1 MSLETKVSI
10 GQTMNTFQKV
20 FSRPTSLNS
29 ASIQTD
35 RDALRWARRV
45 VGVFVMFAAV
55 VPVFGQ
61 EGRSSSEKPQTTSIK
76 GTISTKQEDASS
88 DLSGISVKL
97 SAIPPEG
104 EPLSAVTDDGGHYEF
119 KDVKPGKYTVSIN
132 QQGFKPV
139 SKTVS
144 VAAGQVA
151 VQDFT
156 LELQTVSEQ
165 VEVKEQTQV
174 ISTESVSNPQATV
187 THRELVALPTP
198 EEKIREV
205 IPITPGVIKTM
216 DGKLT
221 FKGADENQSLFLVN
235 SAQTADPVTGSF
247 AIAVPTDAVQSFA
260 VYKTPYNA
268 SLGSFSGGLTTIETK
283 PPQEQWNY
291 YIKNFVPSILGKNGS
306 IVGIAQATPGVDFG
320 GPLIEGKLFFSEV
333 FQYDM
338 KKTTVRGLPWPDDI
352 TKKQGFNS
360 FTTLEL
366 ILSPKQ
372 IVTLTVNAFPLR
384 QQHVGINALV
394 PQPASNDLNQ
404 KGVAI
409 HLSDKYQQDSGGIF
423 SVISQYTRFD
433 SNAHGQGLDDMLI
446 SPAGWGGNFFNRW
459 SRRGKQFQFLPSYQ
473 FADKHWL
480 GKHEIHVGVDVNYRS
495 YFGVSTA
502 NPIQLLEQDGTLAEE
517 INFQPSEAQITSD
530 TSVAEFVQ
538 DHWILNP
545 HWTVDA
551 GARLSSE
558 TSGWSAAFAPRVGI
572 AYTPDKTGK
581 TVIRAGAGLFYSML
595 PLLASDFDVNP
606 TRVVSLF
613 DPTGQLIAP
622 PVTYTN
628 AYVGGMNPL
637 NNGIL
642 PQGPG
647 TTPRNFTW
655 SLEGDREL
663 RRNMVLRIGYID
675 SHTTYLFVINPF
687 TGAPGENSFLGLTNT
702 GSSHYREVEST
713 VRFTVHQTNE
723 VNASYI
729 WSRNRGDLN
738 NLSDVMIPFLQP
750 VIRPNVYGILPS
762 DVPQRVVTWGVF
774 TLPKKFT
781 LSPILDVHTGYPY
794 SNVDVLQDYVGTPN
808 GQRFATYLSLD
819 LKIYRVFQVPFLG
832 AKSGK
837 VHHIRLGFYSLNITN
852 HGNFNAVYNNVTA
865 PNFGEFVGFL
875 DRRDGAVIDFID

>member
-1 MSLETKVSI
+1 MTLFPKAILRIATNLDSVGSPLH
-10 GQTMNTFQKV
+10 
-20 FSRPTSLNS
+20 LL
-29 ASIQTD
+29 A
-35 RDALRWARRV
+35 RDWAKWCALLL
-45 VGVFVMFAAV
+45 VFVIAAF
-55 VPVFGQ
+55 PAFGQ
-61 EGRSSSEKPQTTSIK
+61 GTRASAEKTQTGSIR
-76 GTISTKQEDASS
+76 GTVSTKQEDASS
-88 DLSGISVKL
+88 DLSGISVNL
-97 SAIPPEG
+97 STVPPDG
-104 EPLSAVTDDGGHYEF
+104 NPLSANTDDAGHYEF
-119 KDVKPGKYTVSIN
+119 KGLKAGKFTISVS

-139 SKTVS
+139 TRTVS
-144 VAAGQVA
+144 VAPGQTA
-151 VQDFT
+151 VQDIM
-156 LELQTVSEQ
+156 LELEAVTEK

-174 ISTESVSNPQATV
+174 ISTESVANPEATV

-205 IPITPGVIKTM
+205 IPITPGVIKTQ

-247 AIAVPTDAVQSFA
+247 SIAVPTDAVQSFA

-268 SLGSFSGGLTTIETK
+268 ALGSFSGGLTTIETK
-283 PPQEQWNY
+283 PPAEKWNFY
-291 YIKNFVPSILGKNGS
+291 VKNFVPSVLGKNGS
-306 IVGIAQATPGVDFG
+306 MVGIAQATPGVDFG

-360 FTTLEL
+360 FTTLEFV
-366 ILSPKQ
+366 LSPKQ

-394 PQPASNDLNQ
+394 PEPASNDLNQ
-404 KGVAI
+404 KGIAT
-409 HLSDKYQQDSGGIF
+409 HLSDKYQLDSGAIF

-446 SPAGWGGNFFNRW
+446 TPQGWGGNFFNQW

-473 FADKHWL
+473 FAEKHWL
-480 GKHEIHVGVDVNYRS
+480 GKHEVHVGMDLNYRS
-495 YFGVSTA
+495 YSGVTTSS
-502 NPIQLLEQDGTLAEE
+502 PIQLLEQDGTLDEQ
-517 INFQPSEAQITSD
+517 INFQPTGAQNTSD
-530 TSVAEFVQ
+530 TAVAEFVQ
-538 DHWILNP
+538 DHWIPNA

-558 TSGWSAAFAPRVGI
+558 TSGWSAAFAPRVAI
-572 AYTPDKTGK
+572 AYSPNKDGK

-595 PLLASDFDVNP
+595 PLLAADFDVNP

-613 DPTGQLIAP
+613 NPTGQLIGP

-628 AYVGGMNPL
+628 AYVGGVNPL
-637 NNGIL
+637 ATGIL

-663 RRNMVLRIGYID
+663 RRNVVLRVGYID

-687 TGAPGENSFLGLTNT
+687 TGAPGENSFLGLTNA

-713 VRFTVHQTNE
+713 VRFTVHQNNE

-729 WSRNRGDLN
+729 WSRTRGDLN

-774 TLPKKFT
+774 ALPKKFT
-781 LSPILDVHTGYPY
+781 FSPILDVHSGYAY
-794 SNVDVLQDYVGTPN
+794 SNVDVLQNYVGTPN

-819 LKIYRVFQVPFLG
+819 VKIYRVFQVPFIG

-837 VHHIRLGFYSLNITN
+837 IHHIRLGFYSLNVTN

-865 PNFGEFVGFL
+865 PNFGQFVGFL

>member
-1 MSLETKVSI
+1 
-10 GQTMNTFQKV
+10 MNTVQKKT
-20 FSRPTSLNS
+20 RRTTSLGS
-29 ASIQTD
+29 TSTLAD
-35 RDALRWARRV
+35 RGALRWARRAV
-45 VGVFVMFAAV
+45 AVFMMFAATI
-55 VPVFGQ
+55 PAFGQ
-61 EGRSSSEKPQTTSIK
+61 AGRSSSDKSQAASIK

-104 EPLSAVTDDGGHYEF
+104 EPLSADTDEAGHYEF
-119 KDVKPGKYTVSIN
+119 KNLKPGKYTVSVS
-132 QQGFKPV
+132 QQGFKAV

-144 VAAGQVA
+144 VSPGQVA

-156 LELQTVSEQ
+156 LELETVSQQ

-174 ISTESVSNPQATV
+174 ISTESVANPEATI
-187 THRELVALPTP
+187 THTDLVALPTP

-247 AIAVPTDAVQSFA
+247 SIAVPTDAVQSFA

-268 SLGSFSGGLTTIETK
+268 GLGSFSGGLTTIETK

-291 YIKNFVPSILGKNGS
+291 YVKNIVPSILGKNGS
-306 IVGIAQATPGVDFG
+306 MVGIAQATPGVDFG

-372 IVTLTVNAFPLR
+372 ILTLTVNAFPLR

-404 KGVAI
+404 KGIAL
-409 HLSDKYQQDSGGIF
+409 HLSDKYQQESGAIF
-423 SVISQYTRFD
+423 SAIAQYTRFD
-433 SNAHGQGLDDMLI
+433 SNAHGEGLDDMLI
-446 SPAGWGGNFFNRW
+446 SPAGWGGNFFNQW
-459 SRRGKQFQFLPSYQ
+459 TRRGKQFQFLPSYQ
-473 FADKHWL
+473 FAQKHWL

-495 YFGVSTA
+495 YFGLSTA
-502 NPIQLLEQDGTLAEE
+502 NPIQLLEQDGTLDEE
-517 INFQPSEAQITSD
+517 INFQPAASQITSD

-558 TSGWSAAFAPRVGI
+558 TSGWSAAFAPRVGV
-572 AYTPDKTGK
+572 AYTLDKEGK
-581 TVIRAGAGLFYSML
+581 TVIRSGAGLFYSML
-595 PLLASDFDVNP
+595 PLLAANFDVNP

-628 AYVGGMNPL
+628 AYVGGSNPL
-637 NNGIL
+637 TTGIL

-655 SLEGDREL
+655 SLEADHEL
-663 RRNMVLRIGYID
+663 RRNVVLRVGYID
-675 SHTTYLFVINPF
+675 SHTTYLFVVNPF

-702 GSSHYREVEST
+702 GSSHYREVETT
-713 VRFTVHQTNE
+713 VRFTVHQNNE

-729 WSRNRGDLN
+729 WSRSRGDLN

-774 TLPKKFT
+774 ALPKKFT
-781 LSPILDVHTGYPY
+781 FSPILDVHSGYDY

-819 LKIYRVFQVPFLG
+819 VKIYRLFQVPFLG

-837 VHHIRLGFYSLNITN
+837 IHHIRLGFYALNVTD

-865 PNFGEFVGFL
+865 PNFGQFVGFL

>member
-1 MSLETKVSI
+1 MNPFLKMLLQFKAIRASAGSTTRRLSI
-10 GQTMNTFQKV
+10 EW
-20 FSRPTSLNS
+20 
-29 ASIQTD
+29 AACAA
-35 RDALRWARRV
+35 ALLLMLA
-45 VGVFVMFAAV
+45 GT
-55 VPVFGQ
+55 VPAFGQ
-61 EGRSSSEKPQTTSIK
+61 GTKPSADKTQTGTIR
-76 GTISTKQEDASS
+76 GTISTKQEEASS
-88 DLSGISVKL
+88 DLSGITVNL
-97 SAIPPEG
+97 AAVPPDG
-104 EPLSAVTDDGGHYEF
+104 NALTADTDEAGHYEF
-119 KDVKPGKYTVSIN
+119 KGLKAGKYTVSIS

-139 SKTVS
+139 TKTVS
-144 VAAGQVA
+144 VTLGQVA
-151 VQDFT
+151 VQDIT
-156 LELQTVSEQ
+156 LELQAVTEQ

-174 ISTESVSNPQATV
+174 ISTESVANPEATV

-205 IPITPGVIKTM
+205 IPITPGVVKTI

-247 AIAVPTDAVQSFA
+247 SIAVPTDAVQSFA

-268 SLGSFSGGLTTIETK
+268 ALGSFSGGLTTIETK
-283 PPQEQWNY
+283 PPSEKWNFY
-291 YIKNFVPSILGKNGS
+291 LKNFVPSILGKNGS

-360 FTTLEL
+360 FTTVEY

-384 QQHVGINALV
+384 TRYVGINALV
-394 PQPASNDLNQ
+394 PEPASNDLDQ

-409 HLSDKYQQDSGGIF
+409 HLSDKYQLDSGAIF

-433 SNAHGQGLDDMLI
+433 SNAHGQDLDDMLI
-446 SPAGWGGNFFNRW
+446 TPQGWGGSFFNRW
-459 SRRGKQFQFLPSYQ
+459 SRRGKQFQLLPSYQ

-480 GKHEIHVGVDVNYRS
+480 GKHQIHVGLDLNYRA
-495 YFGVSTA
+495 YAGVNTA
-502 NPIQLLEQDGTLAEE
+502 NPIQLLEQDGTLDEQ
-517 INFQPSEAQITSD
+517 INFLPTTAQSTSD
-530 TSVAEFVQ
+530 TAVAEFVQ

-545 HWTVDA
+545 HWTIDA

-558 TSGWSAAFAPRVGI
+558 TSGWSAAFAPRMAI
-572 AYTPDKTGK
+572 AYSPGSSGK

-628 AYVGGMNPL
+628 AYVGGVNPL
-637 NNGIL
+637 TTGIL

-655 SLEGDREL
+655 NVEGDREI
-663 RRNMVLRIGYID
+663 RKNVVFRVGYID
-675 SHTTYLFVINPF
+675 SHTTYMFLVNPF
-687 TGAPGENSFLGLTNT
+687 TAATGQNSFLGLTNT
-702 GSSHYREVEST
+702 GSSHYREIEST
-713 VRFTVHQTNE
+713 VRFTIKEKNE

-729 WSRNRGDLN
+729 WSRLRGDLN
-738 NLSDVMIPFLQP
+738 NLSDVMIPFLEP

-762 DVPQRVVTWGVF
+762 DVPQRLITWGVF
-774 TLPKKFT
+774 SLPKKFI
-781 LSPILDVHTGYPY
+781 LSPILDVHSGYAY

-819 LKIYRVFQVPFLG
+819 VKIYRVFPVPFISK
-832 AKSGK
+832 KSGK
-837 VHHIRLGFYSLNITN
+837 IHHIRLGFYSLNITN

-865 PNFGEFVGFL
+865 PNFGQFVGFL

>member
-1 MSLETKVSI
+1 MKLFLKTILSFLASLVSTDGPLQRLMQSLTRCFAGLLI
-10 GQTMNTFQKV
+10 VAISVFPALGQGTRAGAEKT
-20 FSRPTSLNS
+20 
-29 ASIQTD
+29 QTGS
-35 RDALRWARRV
+35 V
-45 VGVFVMFAAV
+45 H
-55 VPVFGQ
+55 
-61 EGRSSSEKPQTTSIK
+61 
-76 GTISTKQEDASS
+76 GTISTTQENAGSG
-88 DLSGISVKL
+88 LSGLSVKL
-97 SAIPPEG
+97 TTVPPDG
-104 EPLSAVTDDGGHYEF
+104 NTLSADTDDAGHYEF
-119 KDVKPGKYTVSIN
+119 KNLKPGSYTISIT
-132 QQGFKPV
+132 QPGFKPV
-139 SKTVS
+139 TKTVS
-144 VAAGQVA
+144 VAPGQAA
-151 VQDFT
+151 VQDIT
-156 LELQTVSEQ
+156 LELEVVTEK

-174 ISTESVSNPQATV
+174 ISTESVSNPEATI
-187 THRELVALPTP
+187 THTDLVALPTP

-247 AIAVPTDAVQSFA
+247 SIAVPTDAVQSFA

-268 SLGSFSGGLTTIETK
+268 ALGSFSGGLTTIETK
-283 PPQEQWNY
+283 PPAEKWNFY
-291 YIKNFVPSILGKNGS
+291 LKNFVPSILGKNGS

-320 GPLIEGKLFFSEV
+320 GPLWGDKIFFSEV

-352 TKKQGFNS
+352 TKKQGFNT
-360 FTTLEL
+360 FTTVEF

-384 QQHVGINALV
+384 TRYVGINALV
-394 PQPASNDLNQ
+394 PETAANDLNQ

-409 HLSDKYQQDSGGIF
+409 HLSDKYQLDSGAIF

-433 SNAHGQGLDDMLI
+433 SNAHGEGLDDMLI
-446 SPAGWGGNFFNRW
+446 TPQGWGGNFFNRW
-459 SRRGKQFQFLPSYQ
+459 SRRGKQLQLLPSYQ
-473 FADKHWL
+473 FADRHWL
-480 GKHEIHVGVDVNYRS
+480 GKHQIHVGVDLNYRA
-495 YFGVSTA
+495 YAGVNTA
-502 NPIQLLEQDGTLAEE
+502 NPIQLLEQNGTLDEQ
-517 INFQPSEAQITSD
+517 INFLPTTAQSTSD
-530 TSVAEFVQ
+530 TAVAEFVQ
-538 DHWILNP
+538 DHWILNS

-558 TSGWSAAFAPRVGI
+558 TSGWSAAFAPRVAI
-572 AYTPDKTGK
+572 AYSPGSDGK

-628 AYVGGMNPL
+628 AYVGGVNPL
-637 NNGIL
+637 NTGIL

-655 SLEGDREL
+655 NVEGDREL
-663 RRNMVLRIGYID
+663 RRNVVLRVGYID
-675 SHTTYLFVINPF
+675 SHTTYLFLVNPF
-687 TGAPGENSFLGLTNT
+687 TGAPGQNSFLGLTNT
-702 GSSHYREVEST
+702 GSSHYREIEST
-713 VRFTVHQTNE
+713 VRFTIKEHNE

-729 WSRNRGDLN
+729 WSRSQGDLN
-738 NLSDVMIPFLQP
+738 NLSDVAIPFLEP
-750 VIRPNVYGILPS
+750 VIRPNVYGVLPS
-762 DVPQRVVTWGVF
+762 DVPQRMVTWGVF
-774 TLPKKFT
+774 SLPKKFV
-781 LSPILDVHTGYPY
+781 LSPILDVHSGYDY
-794 SNVDVLQDYVGTPN
+794 SNVDVLQNYVGTPN

-819 LKIYRVFQVPFLG
+819 LKIYRVFPVPFISR
-832 AKSGK
+832 KSGK
-837 VHHIRLGFYSLNITN
+837 IHHIRLGFYSLNITN

-865 PNFGEFVGFL
+865 PNFGQFVGFL

>member
-1 MSLETKVSI
+1 
-10 GQTMNTFQKV
+10 MNTFQKAIPGTTQEAAAI
-20 FSRPTSLNS
+20 R
-29 ASIQTD
+29 
-35 RDALRWARRV
+35 RDHGVPGWARRV
-45 VGVFVMFAAV
+45 PAVLVMLLAT
-55 VPVFGQ
+55 VPTFGQ
-61 EGRSSSEKPQTTSIK
+61 AGRSSSEKPQTGSIK
-76 GTISTKQEDASS
+76 GTISTRQEDASS

-97 SAIPPEG
+97 TAVPPEG
-104 EPLSAVTDDGGHYEF
+104 EALSVDTDDAGHYEF
-119 KDVKPGKYTVSIN
+119 KGIKPGKYTVSVS
-132 QQGFKPV
+132 QQGFKQV

-144 VAAGQVA
+144 VAAGQAA

-156 LELQTVSEQ
+156 LELETVSEQ

-174 ISTESVSNPQATV
+174 ISTESVSNPEATV

-205 IPITPGVIKTM
+205 IPITPGVVKTQ

-247 AIAVPTDAVQSFA
+247 SIAVPTDAVQSFA

-268 SLGSFSGGLTTIETK
+268 GLGSFSGGLTTIETK
-283 PPQEQWNY
+283 PPQEQWSY
-291 YIKNFVPSILGKNGS
+291 YVKNFVPSILGKNDS
-306 IVGIAQATPGVDFG
+306 MVGIAQATPGIDFG

-372 IVTLTVNAFPLR
+372 ILTLTVNAFPLR
-384 QQHVGINALV
+384 QQHVGINALA
-394 PQPASNDLNQ
+394 PETASNDLNQ
-404 KGVAI
+404 KGIAL
-409 HLSDKYQQDSGGIF
+409 HLSDKYQLDSGAIF
-423 SVISQYTRFD
+423 SAIAQYTRFD
-433 SNAHGQGLDDMLI
+433 SNAHGEGLDDMLI
-446 SPAGWGGNFFNRW
+446 SPAGWGGNFFNQW

-473 FADKHWL
+473 FAEKHWL

-495 YFGVSTA
+495 YFGLSTA
-502 NPIQLLEQDGTLAEE
+502 NPIQLLEQDGTMDEE
-517 INFQPSEAQITSD
+517 INFLPAGAQITSD

-538 DHWILNP
+538 DHWIVNP
-545 HWTVDA
+545 HWTIDA

-558 TSGWSAAFAPRVGI
+558 TSGWSRAFAPRAGI
-572 AYTPDKTGK
+572 AYTPDKSGK
-581 TVIRAGAGLFYSML
+581 TVLRAGAGLFYSML
-595 PLLASDFDVNP
+595 PLLAADFDVNP
-606 TRVVSLF
+606 TRVVSQF

-628 AYVGGMNPL
+628 AYVGGLNPL
-637 NNGIL
+637 TTGIL
-642 PQGPG
+642 PEGPG

-663 RRNMVLRIGYID
+663 RRNVVLRVGYID
-675 SHTTYLFVINPF
+675 SHTTYLFLVNPF
-687 TGAPGENSFLGLTNT
+687 TGAPGENSFLGLTNN
-702 GSSHYREVEST
+702 GSSHYREVETT
-713 VRFTVHQTNE
+713 VRFTVHQNNE

-738 NLSDVMIPFLQP
+738 NLSDVMIPFLAP

-774 TLPKKFT
+774 SLPKKFT

-819 LKIYRVFQVPFLG
+819 VKIYRVFQVPFLG
-832 AKSGK
+832 VKSGK
-837 VHHIRLGFYSLNITN
+837 IHHIRLGFYALNVTN

-865 PNFGEFVGFL
+865 PNFGQFVGFL

>member
-1 MSLETKVSI
+1 MKIFPKAIPQLAASLVSV
-10 GQTMNTFQKV
+10 G
-20 FSRPTSLNS
+20 SSLHLL
-29 ASIQTD
+29 A
-35 RDALRWARRV
+35 RDWARCGPLLLV
-45 VGVFVMFAAV
+45 VVIAAF
-55 VPVFGQ
+55 PAYGQ
-61 EGRSSSEKPQTTSIK
+61 GTRAGAEKAQTGSIR
-76 GTISTKQEDASS
+76 GTVSTKQEDASS
-88 DLSGISVKL
+88 DLSGISVN
-97 SAIPPEG
+97 
-104 EPLSAVTDDGGHYEF
+104 LSAVPPDGTPLTANTDDAGHYEF
-119 KDVKPGKYTVSIN
+119 KGLKAGKYTISVN

-139 SKTVS
+139 TKTVS
-144 VAAGQVA
+144 VAPGQAA
-151 VQDFT
+151 VQDIT
-156 LELQTVSEQ
+156 LELEAVTEK

-174 ISTESVSNPQATV
+174 ISTESVANPEATV

-205 IPITPGVIKTM
+205 IPITPGVIKTQ

-247 AIAVPTDAVQSFA
+247 SIAVPTDAVQSFA

-268 SLGSFSGGLTTIETK
+268 ALGSFSGGLTTIETK
-283 PPQEQWNY
+283 PPAEKWNFY
-291 YIKNFVPSILGKNGS
+291 VKNFVPSILGKNGS
-306 IVGIAQATPGVDFG
+306 MVGIAQATPGVDFG
-320 GPLIEGKLFFSEV
+320 GPLIAGKLFFSEV

-372 IVTLTVNAFPLR
+372 ILTLTVNAFPLR
-384 QQHVGINALV
+384 TQHMGINALV

-404 KGVAI
+404 KGIAT
-409 HLSDKYQQDSGGIF
+409 HLSDKYQLDSGAIF

-433 SNAHGQGLDDMLI
+433 SNAHGEGLDDMLI
-446 SPAGWGGNFFNRW
+446 TPQGWGGNFFNQW
-459 SRRGKQFQFLPSYQ
+459 SRRGKQFQLLPSYQ
-473 FADKHWL
+473 FAEKHWL

-495 YFGVSTA
+495 YAGVNTA
-502 NPIQLLEQDGTLAEE
+502 NPIQLLEQDGTLDEQ
-517 INFQPSEAQITSD
+517 INFLPTTAQNTSD
-530 TSVAEFVQ
+530 TAVAEFVQ
-538 DHWILNP
+538 DHWILNS

-558 TSGWSAAFAPRVGI
+558 TSGWSAAFAPRVAI
-572 AYTPDKTGK
+572 AYSPNKDGK

-595 PLLASDFDVNP
+595 PLLAADFDVNP
-606 TRVVSLF
+606 TRVVSQF
-613 DPTGQLIAP
+613 DPTGQLIGP

-628 AYVGGMNPL
+628 AYVGGVNPL
-637 NNGIL
+637 NTGIL

-655 SLEGDREL
+655 SLEADREL
-663 RRNMVLRIGYID
+663 RRNVVLRVGYID

-687 TGAPGENSFLGLTNT
+687 TGAPGANSFLGLTNT

-713 VRFTVHQTNE
+713 VRFTVHQNNE

-729 WSRNRGDLN
+729 WSRTRGDLN

-774 TLPKKFT
+774 SLPKKFT
-781 LSPILDVHTGYPY
+781 FSPILDVHSGYSY
-794 SNVDVLQDYVGTPN
+794 SNVDVLQNYVGTPN

-819 LKIYRVFQVPFLG
+819 VKIYRVFQVPFLG

-837 VHHIRLGFYSLNITN
+837 IHHIRLGFYSLNVTN

-865 PNFGEFVGFL
+865 PNFGQFVGFL

>member
-1 MSLETKVSI
+1 MKIFPKAIPQLAASLVSV
-10 GQTMNTFQKV
+10 G
-20 FSRPTSLNS
+20 SSLHLL
-29 ASIQTD
+29 A
-35 RDALRWARRV
+35 RDWARCCAWLLV
-45 VGVFVMFAAV
+45 VMIVAFPAY
-55 VPVFGQ
+55 GQ
-61 EGRSSSEKPQTTSIK
+61 GTRASAEKTQTGSIR
-76 GTISTKQEDASS
+76 GTVSTKQEDASS
-88 DLSGISVKL
+88 DLSGISVN
-97 SAIPPEG
+97 
-104 EPLSAVTDDGGHYEF
+104 LSAVPPDGTPLTANTDDAGHYEF
-119 KDVKPGKYTVSIN
+119 KGLKAGKYTISVN

-139 SKTVS
+139 TKAVS
-144 VAAGQVA
+144 VAPGQAA
-151 VQDFT
+151 VQDIA
-156 LELQTVSEQ
+156 LELEAVTEK

-174 ISTESVSNPQATV
+174 ISTESVANPEATV

-205 IPITPGVIKTM
+205 IPITPGVIKTQ

-247 AIAVPTDAVQSFA
+247 SIAVPTDAVQSFA

-268 SLGSFSGGLTTIETK
+268 ALGSFSGGLTTIETK
-283 PPQEQWNY
+283 PPAEKWNF

-306 IVGIAQATPGVDFG
+306 MVGIAQATPGVDFG
-320 GPLIEGKLFFSEV
+320 GPLIAGKLFFSEV

-360 FTTLEL
+360 FTTLEFV
-366 ILSPKQ
+366 LSPKQ
-372 IVTLTVNAFPLR
+372 VVTLTVNAFPLR
-384 QQHVGINALV
+384 QQRVGINALV
-394 PQPASNDLNQ
+394 PEPASNDLNQ
-404 KGVAI
+404 KGIAT
-409 HLSDKYQQDSGGIF
+409 HLSDKYQLDSGAIF

-433 SNAHGQGLDDMLI
+433 SNAHGEGLDDMLI
-446 SPAGWGGNFFNRW
+446 RPQGWGGNFFNQW
-459 SRRGKQFQFLPSYQ
+459 SRRGKQFQLLPSYQ
-473 FADKHWL
+473 FAEKHWL

-495 YFGVSTA
+495 YAGVNTA
-502 NPIQLLEQDGTLAEE
+502 NPIQLLEQDGTLDEQ
-517 INFQPSEAQITSD
+517 INFLPTTAQNTSD
-530 TSVAEFVQ
+530 TAVAEFVQ
-538 DHWILNP
+538 DHWILNS

-558 TSGWSAAFAPRVGI
+558 TSGWSAAFAPRVAI
-572 AYTPDKTGK
+572 AYSPNKDGK

-595 PLLASDFDVNP
+595 PLLAADFDVNP
-606 TRVVSLF
+606 TRVVSQF
-613 DPTGQLIAP
+613 DPTGQLLGP
-622 PVTYTN
+622 PVTYAN
-628 AYVGGMNPL
+628 AYVGGVNPL
-637 NNGIL
+637 TTGIL

-655 SLEGDREL
+655 SLEADREL
-663 RRNMVLRIGYID
+663 RRNVVLRVGYID

-687 TGAPGENSFLGLTNT
+687 TGAPGANSFLGLTNT

-713 VRFTVHQTNE
+713 VRFTVHQNNE

-729 WSRNRGDLN
+729 WSRTRGDLN

-774 TLPKKFT
+774 SLPKKFT
-781 LSPILDVHTGYPY
+781 FSPILDVHSGYSY
-794 SNVDVLQDYVGTPN
+794 SNVDVLQNYVGTPN

-819 LKIYRVFQVPFLG
+819 VKIYRVFQVPFLG

-837 VHHIRLGFYSLNITN
+837 IHHIRLGFYSLNVTN

-865 PNFGEFVGFL
+865 PNFGQFVGFL

>member
-1 MSLETKVSI
+1 
-10 GQTMNTFQKV
+10 
-20 FSRPTSLNS
+20 
-29 ASIQTD
+29 
-35 RDALRWARRV
+35 
-45 VGVFVMFAAV
+45 MFAATV
-55 VPVFGQ
+55 CVFGQ
-61 EGRSSSEKPQTTSIK
+61 AGTSSSEKAQTGSIR
-76 GTISTKQEDASS
+76 GTISTKQENASS

-97 SAIPPEG
+97 SAVPPEG
-104 EPLSAVTDDGGHYEF
+104 DPLSADTDDAGHYEF
-119 KDVKPGKYTVSIN
+119 KGIHPGKYTISVS
-132 QQGFKPV
+132 QQGFKAIT
-139 SKTVS
+139 KTVS
-144 VAAGQVA
+144 VAPGQVA

-156 LELQTVSEQ
+156 LELETVAEK
-165 VEVKEQTQV
+165 VEVNEQTQV
-174 ISTESVSNPQATV
+174 ISTESVSNPEATI
-187 THRELVALPTP
+187 THRDLVALPTP

-205 IPITPGVIKTM
+205 IPITPGVIKTQ

-247 AIAVPTDAVQSFA
+247 SIAVPTDAVQSFA

-268 SLGSFSGGLTTIETK
+268 GLGSFSGGLTTIETK
-283 PPQEQWNY
+283 PPDEKWNFY
-291 YIKNFVPSILGKNGS
+291 VKNVVPSVLGKNGS
-306 IVGIAQATPGVDFG
+306 MVGIAQATPGVDFG
-320 GPLIEGKLFFSEV
+320 GPLIQGKLFFSEV

-352 TKKQGFNS
+352 YKKQGFNS

-372 IVTLTVNAFPLR
+372 ILTLTVNAFPLR
-384 QQHVGINALV
+384 QQHIDINALV
-394 PQPASNDLNQ
+394 PDPASNDLNQ
-404 KGVAI
+404 KGIAL
-409 HLSDKYQQDSGGIF
+409 HLSDRYQLDSGAIF
-423 SVISQYTRFD
+423 SAVAQYTRFD

-446 SPAGWGGNFFNRW
+446 TPQGWGGNFFNQW

-473 FADKHWL
+473 FSEKHWL
-480 GKHEIHVGVDVNYRS
+480 GRHEIHVGVDVNYRS

-502 NPIQLLEQDGTLAEE
+502 NPIHLLEQNGTLDEQ
-517 INFQPSEAQITSD
+517 INFQPAAAQIPSD

-538 DHWILNP
+538 DHWILSP

-558 TSGWSAAFAPRVGI
+558 TAGWSAAFAPRAGI
-572 AYTPDKTGK
+572 AYTLDKDGK

-595 PLLASDFDVNP
+595 PLLAANFDVNP
-606 TRVVSLF
+606 TRVVSQF
-613 DPTGQLIAP
+613 DSTGQLIGP

-628 AYVGGMNPL
+628 AYVGGVNPL
-637 NNGIL
+637 NTAIL

-655 SLEGDREL
+655 SIEGDREL
-663 RRNMVLRIGYID
+663 RRNMVLRVGYID

-687 TGAPGENSFLGLTNT
+687 TGAAGQASFLGLTNT
-702 GSSHYREVEST
+702 GSSHYREIEST
-713 VRFTVHQTNE
+713 VRFTFHEHHE

-762 DVPQRVVTWGVF
+762 DVPQRVITWGVF
-774 TLPKKFT
+774 SLPKKFT
-781 LSPILDVHTGYPY
+781 FSPILDVHSGYPY
-794 SNVDVLQDYVGTPN
+794 SNVDVLQNYVGTPN

-819 LKIYRVFQVPFLG
+819 VKIYRCLPCSFFLG
-832 AKSGK
+832 AIKRQDSPFSAGVLFK
-837 VHHIRLGFYSLNITN
+837 LN
-852 HGNFNAVYNNVTA
+852 V
-865 PNFGEFVGFL
+865 
-875 DRRDGAVIDFID
+875 